1 MHSGYGQPPL
11 ECMWDAM
18 KRFPRVVILTEDVTN
33 PVANVLYLFS
43 LGRSNWSDHV
53 PKQIADEMRQFISS
67 GNFSVEVRFENLR
80 QTMATLVCGRNVAVS
95 KSTLSLIVTSSL
107 NARNLFLLGDC
118 ARYPNI
124 TNARRHI
131 WMWKPLGV
139 YSPYENWE
147 NNANQRLEM
156 LTHSSGAR
164 FVLCDQK
171 FNNQEM
177 GVPSRASEIAN
188 RVRDLDLA
196 PV

>member
-33 PVANVLYLFS
+33 PVANVLHLFS
-43 LGRSNWSDHV
+43 LGHPEWSHHV
-53 PKQIADEMRQFISS
+53 PLHIADEMRKFVSS
-67 GNFSVEVRFENLR
+67 GNFSVDVQFENLK
-80 QTMATLVCGRNVAVS
+80 QTLASLVCARNVAVS

-124 TNARRHI
+124 TNARRDI
-131 WMWKPLGV
+131 WMWRPLSV
-139 YSPYENWE
+139 YSPYGNWV
-147 NNANQRLEM
+147 NNASQRLEM

-164 FVLCDQK
+164 FVLC
-171 FNNQEM
+171 
-177 GVPSRASEIAN
+177 R
-188 RVRDLDLA
+188 
-196 PV
+196 